1 MHPAH
6 HSNFRIP
13 TVVAAALV
21 AGLVATATAQAPPT
35 PVRYTATAT
44 NIDPAVNLT
53 ATTIQITVSRW
64 STDAEHEQLLNVAS
78 GGQTKLLKA
87 LQGMPRAGSI
97 GTRDSVG
104 DELRYARQTPTENGG
119 SQVTLITDRPLSFFE
134 ASNRERSTD
143 YPFMVVDLRL
153 PPNGSGEGTITVAT
167 KITASAKTRHM
178 ILENYGSQPVRL
190 TKVSRLN

>member
-1 MHPAH
+1 MHPTRH
-6 HSNFRIP
+6 ISLRIP
-13 TVVAAALV
+13 AVVAAALV
-21 AGLVATATAQAPPT
+21 AGLVATATAQAPPA

-44 NIDPAVNLT
+44 NIDPEVALT
-53 ATTIQITVSRW
+53 ATTIQITVNRW
-64 STDAEHEQLLNVAS
+64 STDAEHEQFLTVAS
-78 GGQTKLLKA
+78 GGQAKLLRV
-87 LQGMPRAGSI
+87 LQGMPRAGTI

-104 DELRYARQTPTENGG
+104 DELRYARQIRTENGG

-134 ASNRERSTD
+134 ASNRERSAN

-153 PPNGSGEGTITVAT
+153 NPNGSGEGTITVAT

-190 TKVSRLN
+190 TKVTRVD

>member
-1 MHPAH
+1 MDPARH
-6 HSNFRIP
+6 ISFRIP
-13 TVVAAALV
+13 AVVAAALV
-21 AGLVATATAQAPPT
+21 AGLVATATAQAPAT

-44 NIDPAVNLT
+44 NIDPAVALT
-53 ATTIQITVSRW
+53 ATTIQITVNRW

-78 GGQTKLLKA
+78 GGQAKLLRV
-87 LQGMPRAGSI
+87 LQGMPRAGTI

-104 DELRYARQTPTENGG
+104 DELRYARQTATENGG

-134 ASNRERSTD
+134 ASNRERSAD

-153 PPNGSGEGTITVAT
+153 NPNGSGEGTITVAT

-190 TKVSRLN
+190 TKVSRVD

>member
-1 MHPAH
+1 MNSARQTGFHI
-6 HSNFRIP
+6 R
-13 TVVAAALV
+13 TMLAAALV
-21 AGLVATATAQAPPT
+21 AGLVATATAQAPAT

-44 NIDPAVNLT
+44 NIDPAVALT
-53 ATTIQITVSRW
+53 ATTIQITVNRW

-78 GGQTKLLKA
+78 GGQAKLLRV
-87 LQGMPRAGSI
+87 LQGMPRAGTI

-104 DELRYARQTPTENGG
+104 DELRYARQTATENGG

-134 ASNRERSTD
+134 ASNRERSAD

-153 PPNGSGEGTITVAT
+153 NPNGSGEGTITVAT

-190 TKVSRLN
+190 TKVSRVD

>member
-1 MHPAH
+1 MNSARQTGFHIRPLL
-6 HSNFRIP
+6 
-13 TVVAAALV
+13 AAALV
-21 AGLVATATAQAPPT
+21 SGLAATATAQAPAT

-44 NIDPAVNLT
+44 NVDPGVALT

-78 GGQTKLLKA
+78 GGQAKLLRV
-87 LQGMPRAGSI
+87 LQGMPRAGTV

-134 ASNRERSTD
+134 ASTRERSAD

-153 PPNGSGEGTITVAT
+153 NPKGSGEGTITVAT

-190 TKVSRLN
+190 TKVARVD